1 MDDMKNLD
9 LTLPEEKTG
18 LWKVTRIPP
27 FAKILSVCFLLP
39 ALMLALVY
47 MCLLVWPFGEPSVL
61 VLDLNAQYVY
71 YFEKLRNI
79 LVSGD
84 SLLYSF
90 ERALG
95 GEFMGIFAY
104 YLSSPLSILV
114 AFLPKVMMTE
124 SLFLLLVIK
133 TGLCGAALGII

>member
-1 MDDMKNLD
+1 MDTLHSAD
-9 LTLPEEKTG
+9 LQLPGEDEG
-18 LWKVTRIPP
+18 WKKCTRIPP
-27 FAKILSVCFLLP
+27 LYKILSVCFLLP
-39 ALMLALVY
+39 TLMMTLVY
-47 MCLLVWPFGEPSVL
+47 LCLLVWPLGDHSVL

-114 AFLPKVMMTE
+114 ALLPKTLMTE
-124 SLFLLLVIK
+124 SMFLLLVIK
-133 TGLCGAALGII
+133 